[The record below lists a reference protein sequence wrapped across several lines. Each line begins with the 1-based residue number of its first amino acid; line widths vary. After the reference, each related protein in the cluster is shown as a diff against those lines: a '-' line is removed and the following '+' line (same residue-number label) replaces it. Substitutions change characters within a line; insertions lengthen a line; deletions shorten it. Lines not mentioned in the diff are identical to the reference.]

1 MTDPGAFR
9 LSGQADHQLE
19 FLEVLIE
26 ENASIAGD
34 VLQVGTHLW
43 AIHGFIP
50 VDGDVLMAEFA
61 SYDQATNTLDQL
73 PLRTRRRD
81 ETGPHGTR

>member
-1 MTDPGAFR
+1 VNDPRAHR
-9 LSGQADHQLE
+9 PSSQPDEQLE
-19 FLEVLIE
+19 FLEVLLE

-50 VDGDVLMAEFA
+50 VDGEVLMAEFD
-61 SYDQATNTLDQL
+61 SYDQATIALGRL
-73 PLRTRRRD
+73 PERTRRRD
-81 ETGPHGTR
+81 EL